1 MQTHFDL
8 NALARPEISTADEI
22 LRKCVHCGFCT
33 ATCPTYVLTG
43 DERDSPRG
51 RIWMMRDLLGG
62 GDKQTELKPADVS
75 YHLDRCLTCL
85 SCMTTCPSGVDYM
98 HLVDIGRAEINKK
111 IRRRFADHV
120 IRTLLSIT
128 VPFARRFHLA
138 LRFARLAKPF
148 SGLLTGRLKAMVNLL
163 PTRLQA
169 LDEVGS
175 KDQLYP
181 AETSVGARVMLLSGC
196 AQRALDPEI
205 NASTIRLLNR
215 QGVDVVVRSQASCCG
230 ALAHHINAEDAAHK
244 QMEAVC
250 SAWAN
255 DIASGQLDAIIVNT
269 SGCGTTLKDY
279 GNLMSGNSRHSET
292 ARKISDLTM
301 DISEYLNSKMAL
313 PTLAKQNMTIAYHA
327 ACSLQHGQKVLQAP
341 RALLAQAGFEVKT
354 PAESHLCCGSAG
366 VYNVLQPELSQQL
379 KERKIRN
386 LNRVGADI
394 ICAGNL
400 GCIHQLTDASS
411 PICHTIQILDWAY
424 GGPKPD
430 GLLER
435 SG

>member
-62 GDKQTELKPADVS
+62 GDKQTEIKAADVS

-111 IRRRFADHV
+111 IRRGFADHV

-148 SGLLTGRLKAMVNLL
+148 SGLLTGRLKAMVNLS

-169 LDEVGS
+169 LD
-175 KDQLYP
+175 
-181 AETSVGARVMLLSGC
+181 
-196 AQRALDPEI
+196 
-205 NASTIRLLNR
+205 
-215 QGVDVVVRSQASCCG
+215 
-230 ALAHHINAEDAAHK
+230 
-244 QMEAVC
+244 
-250 SAWAN
+250 
-255 DIASGQLDAIIVNT
+255 
-269 SGCGTTLKDY
+269 
-279 GNLMSGNSRHSET
+279 
-292 ARKISDLTM
+292 
-301 DISEYLNSKMAL
+301 
-313 PTLAKQNMTIAYHA
+313 
-327 ACSLQHGQKVLQAP
+327 KV
-341 RALLAQAGFEVKT
+341 
-354 PAESHLCCGSAG
+354 
-366 VYNVLQPELSQQL
+366 
-379 KERKIRN
+379 
-386 LNRVGADI
+386 
-394 ICAGNL
+394 
-400 GCIHQLTDASS
+400 
-411 PICHTIQILDWAY
+411 
-424 GGPKPD
+424 
-430 GLLER
+430 
-435 SG
+435 